1 MATPAVVVM
10 AAAMAAIDC
19 GGEPPVLVFDG
30 VCLLCSA
37 WVAFVL
43 RHDRSGRIRFAAM
56 QSSAG
61 RSLLAAHGLD
71 ADDPLSFLF
80 VSEGKGYTQSDAI
93 LRLVGSFGGAWRF
106 VAILRILP
114 AFLRDALYRLIANN
128 RYRWFGRRDTCLMP
142 DAAVRERFLD

>member
-1 MATPAVVVM
+1 M
-10 AAAMAAIDC
+10 AAAVATDIAAQS
-19 GGEPPVLVFDG
+19 PVLVFDG

-61 RSLLAAHGLD
+61 RNLLQAHGLD

-80 VSEGKGYTQSDAI
+80 VSDGKGHTQSDAI

-106 VAILRILP
+106 VEALRVVP
-114 AFLRDALYRLIANN
+114 TFLRDALYRLIARH
-128 RYRWFGRRDTCLMP
+128 RYRWFGRRDHCLMP
-142 DAAVRERFLD
+142 DAAVRARFLD

>member
-1 MATPAVVVM
+1 MAVGATVA
-10 AAAMAAIDC
+10 AAAMAATDR
-19 GGEPPVLVFDG
+19 GEPPVLVFDG

-56 QSSAG
+56 QSAAG
-61 RSLLAAHGLD
+61 RNLLAAHGLD

-80 VSEGKGYTQSDAI
+80 VSEGKAHTQSDAI
-93 LRLVGSFGGAWRF
+93 LRLVGSFGGVWRI
-106 VAILRILP
+106 VAALRVLP
-114 AFLRDALYRLIANN
+114 AFVRDALYRLIARN

-142 DAAVRERFLD
+142 DPAVRGRFLD

>member
-1 MATPAVVVM
+1 MAMPTATVM
-10 AAAMAAIDC
+10 VAAMAAIDR
-19 GGEPPVLVFDG
+19 GAQPPVLVFDG

-61 RSLLAAHGLD
+61 QSLLQAHGLD

-80 VSEGKGYTQSDAI
+80 VSEGKGHTQSDAI
-93 LRLVGSFGGAWRF
+93 LRLVGSFGGAWRL
-106 VAILRILP
+106 VAMLRVLP
-114 AFLRDALYRLIANN
+114 AVLCDALYRLIARN
-128 RYRWFGRRDTCLMP
+128 RYRWFGRRDHCLMP
-142 DAAVRERFLD
+142 DQAVRARFLD